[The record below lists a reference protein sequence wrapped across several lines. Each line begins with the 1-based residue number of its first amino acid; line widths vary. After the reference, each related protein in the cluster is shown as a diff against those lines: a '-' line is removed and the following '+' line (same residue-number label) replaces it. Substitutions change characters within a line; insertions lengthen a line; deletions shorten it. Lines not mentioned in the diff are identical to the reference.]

1 MVILVN
7 LYAIKH
13 YNTIQ
18 QTTLQIFLTMHLV
31 NRGQFQGIVGQILV
45 NLYDMPHSYT
55 ITQYLYH
62 SPAPTRRLSANGIL
76 HHLHTENGEFRYNL
90 TVLKSLYRDLGFT
103 ANALYFTHVYC
114 YNIIVPVI
122 RECLQR
128 YKPPANQYVPWLAG
142 SCGSFTCFHRSV
154 TKSTAVIPPHYTA
167 WLCEMLWWFDSTF
180 TGKAIFMAK
189 ENPG

>member
-62 SPAPTRRLSANGIL
+62 SPAPPRRLSANGIL
-76 HHLHTENGEFRYNL
+76 HHLHTEYGEFRYNL

-114 YNIIVPVI
+114 YNIIVPVNGSACKGTN
-122 RECLQR
+122 RLQISMF
-128 YKPPANQYVPWLAG
+128 PGLQVPAGVLPA
-142 SCGSFTCFHRSV
+142 
-154 TKSTAVIPPHYTA
+154 STGALQSLQP
-167 WLCEMLWWFDSTF
+167 
-180 TGKAIFMAK
+180 
-189 ENPG
+189 